1 MFQSQY
7 HPSTQQLSFYDCL
20 FKRQIGAQDIEKC
33 HLLNQRAKLCQSKSQ
48 ITATHDII
56 SDTAVNYV
64 GFSGKSNLLDVRTK
78 CSPIHVERYLK
89 SVVVTEMIVCIRFK
103 IKLFKSIVT
112 LVKEACLPKF
122 E

>member
-1 MFQSQY
+1 M
-7 HPSTQQLSFYDCL
+7 
-20 FKRQIGAQDIEKC
+20 
-33 HLLNQRAKLCQSKSQ
+33 
-48 ITATHDII
+48 TATHDII
-56 SDTAVNYV
+56 SDAAVNYV
-64 GFSGKSNLLDVRTK
+64 SFSGKSNLLDVRTK
-78 CSPIHVERYLK
+78 CSPIHMERYLK